1 MYLNRITFS
10 RLKTENVIIL
20 IDFLEKRYLKQLTR
34 KVFLVPLTQNVKAI
48 YLGFTN
54 GESTWLPIN
63 ESYKT
68 INVEDQ
74 LKDETSPLQSYKNI
88 VQIRRAHEDLILW
101 GTTSLFD
108 EVR

>member
-1 MYLNRITFS
+1 M
-10 RLKTENVIIL
+10 
-20 IDFLEKRYLKQLTR
+20 
-34 KVFLVPLTQNVKAI
+34 KAI